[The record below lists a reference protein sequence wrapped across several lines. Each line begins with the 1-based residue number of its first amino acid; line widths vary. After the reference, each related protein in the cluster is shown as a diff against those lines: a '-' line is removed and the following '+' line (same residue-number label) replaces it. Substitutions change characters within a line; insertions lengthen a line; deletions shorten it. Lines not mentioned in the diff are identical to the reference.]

1 MTQSFPEPKPN
12 QHSRLT
18 LDEAIAQYKGRVG
31 IIYRIYCTESNISYV
46 GETRAISNGSS
57 KPSRVKS
64 HYAALKKGCHPC
76 RKLQAAWDA
85 TSGTSI
91 KDEILEVVAPVERQ
105 GIESIQKIRARE
117 KYWQERYNV
126 FAQQVKQDWHYK
138 LKAEEIR
145 ALKDSGIIN
154 NAALLYFI
162 LKLKNP
168 WCDRPVKVNPLE
180 LAVEW
185 EIPESSVYEAIGKL
199 REAEIIQITSAEI
212 VISWTNHSQQDTLS
226 GNPESF
232 RDSRMDSEIS
242 ESILKNQN
250 EFQDSRMNSGIPE
263 NRSPE
268 PRSTK
273 ASDTPQTIQI
283 YSDLKKTLS
292 DSEREIFEK
301 FVREEWKRLKGEDVI
316 SMERFLAKE
325 EDFKSWH
332 QRFLNSP
339 AGKVALK
346 KAIAT
351 RYDWRQDAR
360 FNEWIGCAFNRGYE
374 WVHENEAEREQRQ
387 AFYDWAF
394 EVNAFE
400 GVCL

>member
-12 QHSRLT
+12 QHSRLA

-242 ESILKNQN
+242 ECVLKNQN

-273 ASDTPQTIQI
+273 ASDTPQTIQT
-283 YSDLKKTLS
+283 YSDLKKDSLS
-292 DSEREIFEK
+292 DSERESFFEFGRK
-301 FVREEWKRLKGEDVI
+301 KAAQLPHPPELPDKWITAHWEELYRQFQASSAGKAAKQEAIRVQYDWINDPRFEEWLPRA
-316 SMERFLAKE
+316 FE
-325 EDFKSWH
+325 E
-332 QRFLNSP
+332 
-339 AGKVALK
+339 GVAW
-346 KAIAT
+346 A
-351 RYDWRQDAR
+351 Q
-360 FNEWIGCAFNRGYE
+360 
-374 WVHENEAEREQRQ
+374 ENEAELDERSAFLEWAQ
-387 AFYDWAF
+387 ATDPYK
-394 EVNAFE
+394 
-400 GVCL
+400 GRLY